1 MTPEA
6 TAELSANALPSPLS
20 LASLGL
26 PALPPRDP
34 RAGPD
39 AAMPFKGGETAALAR
54 VKEYI
59 WDLDLLKEYKETRE
73 FEFLGGLF
81 VI

>member
-1 MTPEA
+1 
-6 TAELSANALPSPLS
+6 
-20 LASLGL
+20 
-26 PALPPRDP
+26 
-34 RAGPD
+34 
-39 AAMPFKGGETAALAR
+39 MPFKGGETAALAR